1 MFNYT
6 QVISYTLKYGTSLV
20 FSFVFLILFFH
31 AKYTFADNLQDIK
44 KLIGKHDAILVTDHK
59 GTILVSKNAEKNLIP
74 ASTLKILT
82 SLVAV
87 NYLGKDYRFP
97 TEFYMDRESNLTI
110 KGYGD
115 PLLISEV
122 IREISRN
129 FGRKVRRIRDI
140 VLDDTYFRQPILIP
154 GRSESTEP
162 YDAPNGAL
170 CVNFN
175 TVNYKR
181 LSDGTYISAE
191 PQTPLLPYVLG
202 KIETAEIDNG
212 RITFSSDNN
221 EILLYA
227 GHIFHYF
234 FNKEG
239 IEITGKIRPGRV
251 DDKNDRL
258 VYTYTSLFS
267 MDDLIS
273 KLLYYSNNYIA
284 NQVLIAAGAK
294 SSGPPGTLEKGV
306 HAAGTYTKKLLKT
319 DNFRIVEGSGI
330 SRKNRFSA
338 RMMHRM
344 LEEFQPYHGC
354 MRSNGNEFY
363 KTGTLNGISTRAGF
377 IKSREG
383 FLYRYTVMINTPGKS
398 TKSIMEKLLKELN

>member
-1 MFNYT
+1 MFNYKT
-6 QVISYTLKYGTSLV
+6 VLTYTLKYGICIV
-20 FSFVFLILFFH
+20 FSLIFLFLFFQPE
-31 AKYTFADNLQDIK
+31 YTFADNLQDIK

-59 GTILVSKNAEKNLIP
+59 GAILVSKNAEKNLIP

-129 FGRKVRRIRDI
+129 FGRKVRKIHDI

-154 GRSESTEP
+154 GRSGSTEP

-181 LSDGTYISAE
+181 LADGTYISAE
-191 PQTPLLPYVLG
+191 PQTPLLPYVLE
-202 KIETAEIDNG
+202 KIKTAEIDNG

-221 EILLYA
+221 E
-227 GHIFHYF
+227 
-234 FNKEG
+234 
-239 IEITGKIRPGRV
+239 
-251 DDKNDRL
+251 
-258 VYTYTSLFS
+258 
-267 MDDLIS
+267 
-273 KLLYYSNNYIA
+273 
-284 NQVLIAAGAK
+284 
-294 SSGPPGTLEKGV
+294 
-306 HAAGTYTKKLLKT
+306 
-319 DNFRIVEGSGI
+319 
-330 SRKNRFSA
+330 
-338 RMMHRM
+338 
-344 LEEFQPYHGC
+344 
-354 MRSNGNEFY
+354 
-363 KTGTLNGISTRAGF
+363 
-377 IKSREG
+377 
-383 FLYRYTVMINTPGKS
+383 
-398 TKSIMEKLLKELN
+398 